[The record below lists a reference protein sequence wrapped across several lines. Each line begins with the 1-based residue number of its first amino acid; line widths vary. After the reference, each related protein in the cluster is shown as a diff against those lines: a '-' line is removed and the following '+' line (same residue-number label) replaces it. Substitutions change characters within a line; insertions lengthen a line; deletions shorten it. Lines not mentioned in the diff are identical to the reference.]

1 MTKQSVQPTVL
12 IFAGQGNPVVGMGA
26 DLWDLNTTTRKSG
39 TVPAM

>member
-26 DLWDLNTTTRKSG
+26 DLWDLNTTTREIW
-39 TVPAM
+39 